1 MFYFKFV
8 HNNNSKDEHYWS
20 INMNTPMIRSWQG
33 FSFETVCLSHLAQIK
48 KALGISGMSTNACSW
63 RKQGGENDGAQID
76 LLIDRSD
83 RVINICEMKF
93 SEQPYS
99 ITKAYADNLRMKMAV
114 FTAATNTR
122 KSLALTMVT
131 TYGVLPGIH
140 SGIVQKEVTMD
151 DLFSQQ

>member
-1 MFYFKFV
+1 
-8 HNNNSKDEHYWS
+8 
-20 INMNTPMIRSWQG
+20 MNTPMIRSWQG

-93 SEQPYS
+93 SEQLYS